1 MFQKIIGDTLMKMS
15 NSIDT
20 GKGDATPPKEKKSD
34 GEGGL
39 DLSNVKGLLK
49 GAGGAADAAG
59 GAASG
64 TAGAGDAVSGI
75 SSIGSMGALI

>member
-20 GKGDATPPKEKKSD
+20 GRGDATPPKEKKSD
-34 GEGGL
+34 GEGDL

-49 GAGGAADAAG
+49 GAGGTEGAADAAG
-59 GAASG
+59 AG
-64 TAGAGDAVSGI
+64 TGDATSGI